1 VWTRQGEPPDGLVHH
16 SDCGGQYLSIVY
28 TERLGAEGAIIAVGL
43 RGDSY
48 DNAMAESIIGL
59 YKNELIHLRGPWKTV
74 EDVEL
79 ATLSWVHWWNNK
91 RLLEPI
97 GSIPPVEFE
106 QQWLDQQKV
115 SQTHNDERLPVLV
128 S

>member
-1 VWTRQGEPPDGLVHH
+1 V
-16 SDCGGQYLSIVY
+16 
-28 TERLGAEGAIIAVGL
+28 
-43 RGDSY
+43 
-48 DNAMAESIIGL
+48 AESIIGL
-59 YKNELIHLRGPWKTV
+59 YKNELIHLRGPRKTV

-91 RLLEPI
+91 RLLAPI

-106 QQWLDQQKV
+106 QQWLDQRKV
-115 SQTHNDERLPVLV
+115 SQTHNDQRLPVLV